1 MESIAEGFWKLADL
15 LPEIEVKTRLRIVAL
30 LLEHTENV
38 THAKA
43 HLERLQLL
51 LNQIP
56 TCFELKSRAHS
67 LLSRCYQLL
76 GTIAFIKQ
84 TLKKRIGASYEREGW
99 VSGALRL
106 LESGSRLA
114 AAMNQPQL
122 DMVFAIAR
130 LHIQM
135 MPWVGPPIIERSLV
149 LCDQLFEKI
158 LQHLKKFLYN
168 FFCLLRACEYKELLD
183 RVTDLDTTLRQL
195 RQALPL
201 QQPVMDPIVYQELQN
216 LLELLIKELKLP
228 GALPQQ
234 TADLHYH
241 FGSIQQQLVQYEQL
255 KYFVAT
261 PQGDPNKLLWAVL
274 VMVDLMVVC
283 SRPKGTFKDCI
294 TRINS
299 ELDRVIGEMEKLGIT
314 NQGTEAYLP
323 HWVIWTGGVYLLFL
337 TQLLENKPVIEL
349 TEADYV
355 EVQKRSFSMM
365 LQGNESSIQVIQV
378 HYVHSLG
385 YFHELT
391 LQFLTQFEGL
401 RATCQ
406 MNAAVSYIC
415 LDDQVSSS
423 HVR

>member
-99 VSGALRL
+99 CDLSKIHSTGKWNFLMKLGFGIELGRTVDMHMVSMLT
-106 LESGSRLA
+106 
-114 AAMNQPQL
+114 
-122 DMVFAIAR
+122 
-130 LHIQM
+130 
-135 MPWVGPPIIERSLV
+135 
-149 LCDQLFEKI
+149 
-158 LQHLKKFLYN
+158 
-168 FFCLLRACEYKELLD
+168 FCREELLD

-255 KYFVAT
+255 NRAYFW
-261 PQGDPNKLLWAVL
+261 LFVL
-274 VMVDLMVVC
+274 KVKWRSL
-283 SRPKGTFKDCI
+283 
-294 TRINS
+294 
-299 ELDRVIGEMEKLGIT
+299 ELQTKE
-314 NQGTEAYLP
+314 
-323 HWVIWTGGVYLLFL
+323 
-337 TQLLENKPVIEL
+337 QLLENKPVIEL

-355 EVQKRSFSMM
+355 EVQK
-365 LQGNESSIQVIQV
+365 
-378 HYVHSLG
+378 
-385 YFHELT
+385 
-391 LQFLTQFEGL
+391 LTQFEGL

-423 HVR
+423 HGFYFKLFLLVDPDAIDLSNAIWLVLIVMVVVPRKNP